1 MVLSLKEHMWCQNI
15 ARGLKRGHVLPMPSQ
30 IPLELNAT
38 SKGKHNRLCIAI
50 LTKLDGSLKRRAL
63 VALVDFKCQ

>member
-1 MVLSLKEHMWCQNI
+1 MVLLLKENMWCQNI

-38 SKGKHNRLCIAI
+38 SKGKHNRPCC
-50 LTKLDGSLKRRAL
+50 
-63 VALVDFKCQ
+63 DFD